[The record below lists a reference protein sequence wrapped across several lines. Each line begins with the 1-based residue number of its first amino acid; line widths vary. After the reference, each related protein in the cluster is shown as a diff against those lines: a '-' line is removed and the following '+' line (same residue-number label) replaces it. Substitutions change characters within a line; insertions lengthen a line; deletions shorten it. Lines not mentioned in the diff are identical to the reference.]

1 MLFLASFQ
9 ATHALKTLGLFAWFF
24 SLVLIEIYTFCVCFL
39 AWFQATQALETLGLF
54 AGFFSLVFLVLF
66 IFHAQSSTNKTIFVM
81 GMISTLVAGMLYLF
95 IVL

>member
-1 MLFLASFQ
+1 MKFIRF
-9 ATHALKTLGLFAWFF
+9 
-24 SLVLIEIYTFCVCFL
+24 VCVFL